1 VQQIGTLQQT
11 EVQALQQ
18 QVQALHQQL
27 HSPQQQ
33 LRGPN
38 NMYDAEA
45 DELATELRIEIKMK
59 REYAELEKQRILE
72 DKMIKVT
79 ELHKRARFASP

>member
-1 VQQIGTLQQT
+1 MNFVTYNVWKTSRTHTHTFGWSAKVGQERAWDSAFFQKV
-11 EVQALQQ
+11 E
-18 QVQALHQQL
+18 
-27 HSPQQQ
+27 
-33 LRGPN
+33 
-38 NMYDAEA
+38 MA

>member
-1 VQQIGTLQQT
+1 MSGKHPGHTHTHTFGWSAKVGQERAWDSAFFQKV
-11 EVQALQQ
+11 E
-18 QVQALHQQL
+18 
-27 HSPQQQ
+27 
-33 LRGPN
+33 
-38 NMYDAEA
+38 MA

>member
-1 VQQIGTLQQT
+1 MSGAFFQKV
-11 EVQALQQ
+11 E
-18 QVQALHQQL
+18 
-27 HSPQQQ
+27 
-33 LRGPN
+33 
-38 NMYDAEA
+38 MA

-79 ELHKRARFASP
+79 ELHKRARYQSH